1 MSGLLGVALCTRF
14 DLPQTY
20 GAAFAARGLTLV
32 APEDVADPAAVAF
45 ALAFDP
51 AAEAFAPYPN
61 LRAVI
66 GIGAGVERI
75 LGCPSFPAA
84 TPLIRQTD
92 DDQADQM
99 AGFALW
105 HVLYWHRRF
114 DRMLAAQTEGRWLT
128 DSGATQPG
136 GAHWPGPSPKAF
148 PVGVLGFG
156 FLGRRVAAAALTLG
170 YPVRTFSR
178 TAPEPLP
185 GAEHFHGDGLD
196 AFLAGT
202 RALVAVLPHTLA
214 TEGMLDRALFDRL
227 PEGAVVI
234 NIGRGAHLVE
244 DDLIPALDSGR
255 LAGASLDVFRRE
267 PLPAQH
273 PFWADPRIVVTP
285 HAASDAT
292 AEAVADTARRALD
305 DLSAGRRPA
314 GLVDPANGY

>member
-1 MSGLLGVALCTRF
+1 MSLTGVALCDRF
-14 DLPQTY
+14 DLIATY
-20 GAAFAARGLTLV
+20 GDAFAARGMRLV
-32 APEDVADPAAVAF
+32 APEAVDDPAAVDF

-51 AAEAFAPYPN
+51 PAGGFAPYPG
-61 LRAVI
+61 LRAII

-75 LGCPSFPAA
+75 LACPSRPESV
-84 TPLIRQTD
+84 PVIRQTD

-114 DRMLAAQTEGRWLT
+114 DAMLAAQAEGRWLT
-128 DSGATQPG
+128 GAGATQPG
-136 GAHWPGPSPKAF
+136 GADWPGPSPKAF

-156 FLGRRVAAAALTLG
+156 FLGRRIAAAALTLG

-178 TAPEPLP
+178 GAPEPLA
-185 GAEHFHGDGLD
+185 GAEHFHGDGLA
-196 AFLAGT
+196 AFLSGV
-202 RALVAVLPHTLA
+202 RALVAVLPHTPA
-214 TEGMLDRALFDRL
+214 TEGMLDRALFDAL
-227 PEGAVVI
+227 PAGAVLI

-244 DDLIPALDSGR
+244 ADLIPALDSGR
-255 LAGASLDVFRRE
+255 LAGASLDVFRAE
-267 PLPAQH
+267 PLPPDH

-305 DLSAGRRPA
+305 ALAEGRRPP
-314 GLVDPANGY
+314 GLVDVAAGY